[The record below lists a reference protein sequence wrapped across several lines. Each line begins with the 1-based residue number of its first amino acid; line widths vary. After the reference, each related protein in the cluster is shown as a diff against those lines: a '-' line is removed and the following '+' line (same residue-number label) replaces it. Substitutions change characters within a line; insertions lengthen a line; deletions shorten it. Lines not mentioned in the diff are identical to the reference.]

1 MYSPGTTAINILEGF
16 QKHMGAGEYAV
27 PGNHINV

>member
-1 MYSPGTTAINILEGF
+1 MYSSATTAINILECI

-27 PGNHINV
+27 PSNHINV